1 MLDWFGT
8 SCHVSEIRFMQGV
21 GVFYNI
27 KGPPSKCYA
36 SVSIF
41 IEFMLQNVI
50 LQLNAIE
57 KGIFL
62 LNISLIFED
71 NF

>member
-1 MLDWFGT
+1 MHL
-8 SCHVSEIRFMQGV
+8 SEIRFMQGV

-41 IEFMLQNVI
+41 IEFMLQ
-50 LQLNAIE
+50 LNAIE
-57 KGIFL
+57 KGIIL

>member
-1 MLDWFGT
+1 MP
-8 SCHVSEIRFMQGV
+8 GV
-21 GVFYNI
+21 GVLYNI

-41 IEFMLQNVI
+41 IEFILQNSI

-57 KGIFL
+57 KGVFH
-62 LNISLIFED
+62 LNISWIFED